1 MIAFCEEC
9 GARIQLTREE
19 VESSP
24 GYIHCRNCS
33 EVIKVAQPKR
43 LTVDLEIRLGEK
55 LVKMDPARP
64 VLTMGRKQH
73 NDLVIRSRKVS
84 RTHAAIVYLEDQYTL
99 FDLSL
104 NGTYVSFDRG
114 DEVLL
119 RKNKIALQ
127 GVGTIGLGRSL
138 PSKPDEVIH
147 FRLLDDGDDAR
158 FEEGRQRRA

>member
-9 GARIQLTREE
+9 GARIQLTQAE
-19 VESSP
+19 VDSSP

-43 LTVDLEIRLGEK
+43 LSVDLEVRMGEDV
-55 LVKMDPARP
+55 LKMDPARP
-64 VLTMGRKQH
+64 VLTMGRKRH
-73 NDLVIRSRKVS
+73 NDLVVRKRKVS

-104 NGTYVSFDRG
+104 NGTFVRFDRG

-127 GVGTIGLGRSL
+127 GTGTIGLGRTL
-138 PSKPDEVIH
+138 PFNPDEVIS
-147 FRLLDDGDDAR
+147 FRLLDK
-158 FEEGRQRRA
+158 EGR